1 MADESNILQEVLKK
15 QREINEKANN
25 ERENI
30 IGEETK
36 RIAFQAKMRGG
47 LDRMR
52 MADVKTA
59 IDNKKKAAAA
69 EEALLLQTAN
79 NLGVSVD
86 ELKAEYK
93 SITIDPADINQLI
106 FQPFENLSKSLVEFE
121 VGFGKNLSGASGAIK
136 ELTGGLIDLG
146 QFAEDGADKVKAVG
160 VLVATPFKLANTAVA
175 KSTKF
180 FTGKELNFGQ
190 KLADWWGGTEKEIDG
205 ETVKADGF
213 KDRFLTSI
221 PGAFKSFGEGLK
233 GVADGL
239 YNGINS
245 IGSGVANFASGA
257 MDIVE
262 KGIMGAGKGI
272 QAFGT
277 KVQEMGTAFV
287 DGAKNFAA
295 GTRAFAMKAASFV
308 AGLGRTAMALGRQ
321 AIAFAMA
328 LPGLIASGLAFA
340 AGLIATAAGM
350 LVAAAPFIGIGILI
364 GLAVAAV
371 VMGVMFL
378 VKNFQSIKDT
388 ISEKVGGAIDK
399 VRGFIKGFTDFFV
412 NVWQSISDWVRGK
425 ILGIKK
431 KLFGLS
437 DEEQAELDGI
447 NERKAEKKKA
457 KDLKKEQQKL
467 AEQQAEEQYQAML
480 ESGELEGKSRREKR
494 RLKKGLEKSALIDI
508 QEEANFQA
516 TSSEDLLKERD
527 AAAERSRQAEQLIAE
542 KEEALVDKVDRL
554 ENTEFRETVNGE
566 TRVLEGTERD
576 AKIAERAAEFK
587 KNQDLA
593 YGTDE
598 EIRAEQRKDQ
608 DLVIKNQNELLTRE
622 DYIPSMV
629 LEGDEKDQIKADS
642 LGISLEEYRA
652 KREAEDEDFGSSE
665 FSQGE
670 EIQMMNAVDRADGDR
685 IKDAADRAEEAKE
698 MGPPL
703 PPVNMA
709 NNAVQQVN
717 VSNNRKVIQDPAPH
731 NPDPTGSRLSVV
743 PA

>member
-15 QREINEKANN
+15 QREINEKANT

-36 RIAFQAKMRGG
+36 KIAFQAKMRGG

-69 EEALLLQTAN
+69 EESLLLQTAN
-79 NLGVSVD
+79 NLGVTVE
-86 ELKAEYK
+86 ELKGEYK
-93 SITIDPADINQLI
+93 SITIDPNDINKLI
-106 FQPFENLSKSLVEFE
+106 YQPFENLSKSLKEFE

-160 VLVATPFKLANTAVA
+160 VLLATPFKLANTAVA
-175 KSTKF
+175 KVSKA

-190 KLADWWGGTEKEIDG
+190 DLQDWWSGTEKEIDG

-221 PGAFKSFGEGLK
+221 PGAFKAFGEGLK

-239 YNGINS
+239 YNGINA
-245 IGSGVANFASGA
+245 IGSGVVNFASGA
-257 MDIVE
+257 LDMVE

-272 QAFGT
+272 QEFGG
-277 KVQEMGTAFV
+277 KLQEMGKGFV
-287 DGAKNFAA
+287 TGAVNFAK
-295 GTRAFAMKAASFV
+295 GTRDFAMKSISFV
-308 AGLGRTAMALGRQ
+308 AGLGRTAMAMGRQ
-321 AIAFAMA
+321 AVAFAMA
-328 LPGLIASGLAFA
+328 LPGLIASGIAFA

-350 LVAAAPFIGIGILI
+350 LIAAAPFIGIGLLI
-364 GLAVAAV
+364 GVAVAAV

-378 VKNFQSIKDT
+378 VKNFESIKTT

-399 VRGFIKGFTDFFV
+399 VKGFIQGFTDFFV

-447 NERKAEKKKA
+447 NERKEEKKKA
-457 KDLKKEQQKL
+457 KATKKEQQKL
-467 AEQQAEEQYQAML
+467 AEQQAEEQYKLME
-480 ESGELEGKSRREKR
+480 ESGELEGKSWREKR

-516 TSSEDLLKERD
+516 TSSEDLLKERE
-527 AAAERSRQAEQLIAE
+527 AAAERSKQADQLIAE
-542 KEEALVDKVDRL
+542 KDKAVSDRVDQL
-554 ENTEFRETVNGE
+554 EVADQTGGIIVNGE
-566 TRVLEGTERD
+566 RLQGADSD
-576 AKIAERAAEFK
+576 AYIAREAQKTKDE
-587 KNQDLA
+587 QDKL

-598 EIRAEQRKDQ
+598 EIRRFQELDNQT
-608 DLVIKNQNELLTRE
+608 VNKNQMELLTRE
-622 DYIPSMV
+622 DYIPSKV
-629 LEGDEKDQIKADS
+629 LEGNEEDQARADS
-642 LGISLEEYRA
+642 LGISLDEYRA
-652 KREAEDEDFGSSE
+652 KREEEQSDFGSSE
-665 FSQGE
+665 FSMGE
-670 EIQMMNAVDRADGDR
+670 ELQMMNAVDRADGDR
-685 IKDAADRAEEAKE
+685 IKDAADRAEEAKD
-698 MGPPL
+698 MGPPA

>member
-15 QREINEKANN
+15 QREINEKANT

-30 IGEETK
+30 IGDETK
-36 RIAFQAKMRGG
+36 KIAFQAKMRGG

-79 NLGVSVD
+79 NLGVTVD
-86 ELKAEYK
+86 ELKSEYK
-93 SITIDPADINQLI
+93 SISIDPADVNQLI
-106 FQPFENLSKSLVEFE
+106 FQPFENLSKSLTEFE

-160 VLVATPFKLANTAVA
+160 TLLATPFKLANTAVA
-175 KSTKF
+175 KSTKI
-180 FTGKELNFGQ
+180 FTGKEVNFGQ
-190 KLADWWGGTEKEIDG
+190 NLADWWGGTEKEING

-221 PGAFKSFGEGLK
+221 PQAFASFGEGLK

-239 YNGINS
+239 YNGINNL
-245 IGSGVANFASGA
+245 GSNVANFASGVK
-257 MDIVE
+257 DTVE
-262 KGIMGAGKGI
+262 KGITGAMEGVKT
-272 QAFGT
+272 FGG

-321 AIAFAMA
+321 AVAFAMA
-328 LPGLIASGLAFA
+328 LPGLIASGIAFA

-350 LVAAAPFIGIGILI
+350 LIAAAPFIGIGLLI

-378 VKNFQSIKDT
+378 VKNFESIKTT

-399 VRGFIKGFTDFFV
+399 VKGFIQGFTDFFV

-447 NERKAEKKKA
+447 NERKEEKNKA
-457 KDLKKEQQKL
+457 KELKKEQEK
-467 AEQQAEEQYQAML
+467 QAEVQAEAAYQEMK
-480 ESGELEGKSRREKR
+480 ENGELEGMNRREKR
-494 RLKKGLEKSALIDI
+494 RLKRRLEKQELEGI
-508 QEEANFQA
+508 QEEAKFQA
-516 TSSEDLLKERD
+516 QSSEE
-527 AAAERSRQAEQLIAE
+527 LIASKEANYEMGTYLRNKESQKENELREAE
-542 KEEALVDKVDRL
+542 KGIRRTKYIR
-554 ENTEFRETVNGE
+554 NGE
-566 TRVLEGTERD
+566 VLEGD
-576 AKIAERAAEFK
+576 AKEERIEQRLEIAQTKADEK
-587 KNQDLA
+587 
-593 YGTDE
+593 YGTDRE
-598 EIRAEQRKDQ
+598 LNRGIERFDQAYIRDQ
-608 DLVIKNQNELLTRE
+608 EELLTRE
-622 DYIPSMV
+622 DYIPSKV
-629 LEGDEKDQIKADS
+629 VEDKDQIAADT
-642 LGISLEEYRA
+642 LGVSKEDYLMM
-652 KREAEDEDFGSSE
+652 KAEDEENDFYGSVQNINEDDKARISAA
-665 FSQGE
+665 
-670 EIQMMNAVDRADGDR
+670 IDREDGDR
-685 IKDAADRAEEAKE
+685 IKDAADRREEEAAK

>member
-1 MADESNILQEVLKK
+1 MAVDNILQEVLKK
-15 QREINEKANN
+15 QREINEKANT

-59 IDNKKKAAAA
+59 IDNKKKAAAM

-79 NLGVSVD
+79 NLKVSVE
-86 ELKAEYK
+86 ELKGEYK
-93 SITIDPADINQLI
+93 SITIDPNDINSLI
-106 FQPFENLSKSLVEFE
+106 FEPFENLSKSLTEFE

-180 FTGKELNFGQ
+180 FTGKEVNFGQ
-190 KLADWWGGTEKEIDG
+190 DLADWWSGTEKEIDG
-205 ETVKADGF
+205 ETVKAEGF

-221 PGAFKSFGEGLK
+221 PQAFSSFGESITNMK
-233 GVADGL
+233 DGIS
-239 YNGINS
+239 NGISNLADNTKNFVGGLVQGAKELPAKALDS
-245 IGSGVANFASGA
+245 I
-257 MDIVE
+257 
-262 KGIMGAGKGI
+262 K
-272 QAFGT
+272 AFGSR
-277 KVQEMGTAFV
+277 VQEMGAAFV
-287 DGAKNFAA
+287 EGAKSFAA
-295 GTRAFAMKAASFV
+295 NTKQFMMKSKAFLTGLARTAAAMARQAVAFLATLPALIMSGIAFV
-308 AGLGRTAMALGRQ
+308 AGLVSSAVA
-321 AIAFAMA
+321 
-328 LPGLIASGLAFA
+328 
-340 AGLIATAAGM
+340 M
-350 LVAAAPFIGIGILI
+350 LVAAAPMIGIGLLI
-364 GLAVAAV
+364 GVAIAAV
-371 VMGVMFL
+371 IAGVMFL
-378 VKNFQSIKDT
+378 VKNFQAIKDT

-437 DEEQAELDGI
+437 DEEQKELDAI
-447 NERKAEKKKA
+447 NERKEEKKKA
-457 KDLKKEQQKL
+457 KATKKEQKAL

-494 RLKKGLEKSALIDI
+494 RLKKQLEKDALASIE
-508 QEEANFQA
+508 EEAEFQA
-516 TSSEDLLKERD
+516 TSSEDLLKERNRAVERAN
-527 AAAERSRQAEQLIAE
+527 AADDLIAKKE
-542 KEEALVDKVDRL
+542 KDLAKEVDIL
-554 ENTEFRETVNGE
+554 EQTKFQVIEDGK
-566 TRVLEGTERD
+566 TRTLQGAERD
-576 AKIAERAAEFK
+576 ARIAERAAEFK
-587 KNQDLA
+587 QEQDLM

-598 EIRAEQRKDQ
+598 EIRTAQADANATYFR
-608 DLVIKNQNELLTRE
+608 NQMELETRE
-622 DYIPSMV
+622 DYIPSKV
-629 LEGDEKDQIKADS
+629 LENEDQIAADAIGMS
-642 LGISLEEYRA
+642 VEDYRAQRDADEEDFTDSFSNEEYARMSA
-652 KREAEDEDFGSSE
+652 A
-665 FSQGE
+665 
-670 EIQMMNAVDRADGDR
+670 IDRADGDR
-685 IKDAADRAEEAKE
+685 IKDAADRAEEAKQ